1 LLDFYPG
8 APAIAFSWDVK
19 NDIHSSHGS
28 PFSEEPEV
36 TLIMVSEAEEV
47 DNRYRNR
54 LENPVNLR
62 FEEGWWPM
70 GEKGYRDA
78 VKTPFKLRPRDFPSI
93 IMPFQS
99 SDTAG
104 AIE

>member
-36 TLIMVSEAEEV
+36 TLIMVSETEEV
-47 DNRYRNR
+47 Y
-54 LENPVNLR
+54 
-62 FEEGWWPM
+62 
-70 GEKGYRDA
+70 
-78 VKTPFKLRPRDFPSI
+78 S
-93 IMPFQS
+93 
-99 SDTAG
+99 
-104 AIE
+104 